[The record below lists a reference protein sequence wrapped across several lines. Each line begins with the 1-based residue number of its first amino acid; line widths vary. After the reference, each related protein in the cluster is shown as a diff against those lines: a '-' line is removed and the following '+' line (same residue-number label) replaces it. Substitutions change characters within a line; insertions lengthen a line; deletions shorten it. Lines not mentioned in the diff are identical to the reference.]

1 MNKLTTILSSIFA
14 ILGFGI
20 ALNAQCPGGQAN
32 VTVDVTTDDW
42 GYECYW
48 EYTPQGNACGTGTF
62 GAYGNIVEVGC
73 LGAGMQVATAG
84 GYADNTTITETLGC
98 MVIGTCFDIHYV
110 DDWGDGGATFEVF
123 VDGVLMYTF
132 VGAGAGGVFTFCVD
146 LPPAADA
153 AVSDVMMYEYTMIP
167 LAHASAI
174 PLEAEVTNAGTGNI
188 TNVVVDA
195 EVFHE
200 AASVYTESS
209 TPIATMASAAAQN
222 VTFTDYT
229 PVAQGMHTFEFTASM
244 TETDDNNAN
253 DMASYM
259 VDVTDSIMARDNGVA
274 AGTLGIGAGPSNGR
288 LGQSFTP
295 GINDN
300 ITSATV
306 VFGDA
311 GIASYPTDGDSTRFM
326 IYTMVAGTPTAMVAQ
341 TDNYVF
347 TTADATNGV
356 TLTLPFATPVPV
368 VAGQEF
374 LLCVSENQANVTPA
388 TSPQVFTLGTV
399 WVTWDENPN
408 GAGVWSNSEDFGFNV
423 SYLMRPNFGQSASAS
438 ITEQAFNVGAY
449 PNPTTGVLT
458 LDIPSEL
465 VGEQYNVLD
474 QTGRVVAQ
482 GTLNELSTKVNMTS
496 FDQGMYIVKI
506 DAGNVTLNVIKQ

>member
-1 MNKLTTILSSIFA
+1 MNKITTFLSSIFT
-14 ILGFGI
+14 ILGFGF
-20 ALNAQCPGGQAN
+20 ALNAQCPAGEVN
-32 VTVDVTTDDW
+32 ITVDVSTDDW

-48 EYTPQGNACGTGTF
+48 EYTPQGNACGTGTL

-123 VDGVLMYTF
+123 ADGVSLHTF
-132 VGAGAGGVFTFCVD
+132 VGAGVGGIFTVCVSEF
-146 LPPAADA
+146 DA
-153 AVSDVMMYEYTMIP
+153 EIVNVEMVEYTMIP
-167 LAHASAI
+167 LTHAIAM
-174 PLEAEVTNAGTGNI
+174 PVGAEVRSSGTSAI
-188 TNVVVDA
+188 TNVVVTS
-195 EVFHE
+195 EIFLGPT
-200 AASVYTESS
+200 SVNTQSS
-209 TPIATMASAAAQN
+209 TPIATLASGSSQTVVLA
-222 VTFTDYT
+222 DYT
-229 PVAQGMHTFEFTASM
+229 PVAQGIYTFEFTASM
-244 TETDDNNAN
+244 TEADGNPAN
-253 DMASYM
+253 DVASFT
-259 VDVTDSIMARDNGVA
+259 VNVNDTVMARDNGII

-300 ITSATV
+300 ITSATA

-311 GIASYPTDGDSTRFM
+311 GVASFPTVGDNTRFM
-326 IYTMVAGTPTAMVAQ
+326 VYSMVGGTPTTMIAQ
-341 TDNYVF
+341 SDLYTF
-347 TTADATNGV
+347 TAADAANGV
-356 TLTLPFATPVPV
+356 TLTLPFTSPVPV
-368 VAGQEF
+368 IAGTEF
-374 LLCVSENQANVTPA
+374 LLCVTENANNVTLA
-388 TSPQVFTLGTV
+388 TTSSIYTPGTN
-399 WVTWDENPN
+399 WVTWDGNPN
-408 GAGVWSNSEDFGFNV
+408 GAGVWSNSEAFGFNV
-423 SYLMRPNFGQSASAS
+423 QFVLRPNFGPDANAS
-438 ITEQAFNVGAY
+438 IAEQAFNVGAY